1 MDSLWREF
9 QSDNLRVRLERSFV
23 TTDSSQAL
31 PPPLDLWGW
40 NMIGLVRSKPLIPSS
55 YTEQSACI
63 SHHNKHH
70 ACASVPS
77 SYCPF
82 FRASGV

>member
-40 NMIGLVRSKPLIPSS
+40 NMIGLVRSSFPIITNIKLVHLFLLRIALI
-55 YTEQSACI
+55 
-63 SHHNKHH
+63 
-70 ACASVPS
+70 
-77 SYCPF
+77 